1 MSTFTTR
8 LETPRE
14 AGVGV
19 GAIAAATF
27 FAGMAIFL
35 PILFWIST
43 L

>member
-1 MSTFTTR
+1 MSTLTTHHDAS
-8 LETPRE
+8 P
-14 AGVGV
+14 GVSV

-35 PILFWIST
+35 PLLFWIST

>member
-1 MSTFTTR
+1 MSTFTTTR
-8 LETPRE
+8 LEAPR
-14 AGVGV
+14 GVGA

-35 PILFWIST
+35 PLLFWIST

>member
-1 MSTFTTR
+1 MSTFPSP
-8 LETPRE
+8 LEHSQRIG
-14 AGVGV
+14 A

-35 PILFWIST
+35 PLLFWMSS